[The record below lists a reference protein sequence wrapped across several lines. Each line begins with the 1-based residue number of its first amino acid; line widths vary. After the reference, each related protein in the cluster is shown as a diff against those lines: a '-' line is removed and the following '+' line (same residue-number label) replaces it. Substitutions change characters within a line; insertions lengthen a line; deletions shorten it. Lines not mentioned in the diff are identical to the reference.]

1 MIRAISIFLLLMI
14 TTTYSSVGEIRL
26 HVLDSYETEIFDDS
40 AAEIIAYCDLRK
52 HLFVVNASEDIIDI
66 LDIRNPLDIKE
77 AIARGTR
84 GRIAKIDVS
93 KQIPESGGIN
103 SVDVYK
109 GLVAVAVENE
119 DESNNG
125 FIAFYKSNGFQ
136 KRLSNGKNYIEVGN
150 LPDAVK
156 FSPDG
161 KYLIVSNEGEPGV
174 DAQGNDVDPKGSVSI
189 IDVKYGRPQM
199 PAITLDFTAF
209 DPAVPGVKLE
219 PGKLLSDDVE
229 PEFAA
234 FSPDGKM
241 AMVVLQEANA
251 FAHVDVENK
260 TILEIIPLGFKDH
273 SLVRNALDASND
285 DGEINIQPWPV
296 YGMYQPDGIESYEVN
311 GNTYYVTANEG
322 DSRDHEEERIADVV
336 LDPVVFPNAATLQLD
351 ENLGRLKISNFLGN
365 TDFDPEFEELYSFGA
380 RSFTIWD
387 EGGNL
392 VYDSGDWLE
401 QITANQIPN
410 EFNSTN
416 DDNDSFDNRSDDK
429 GPEPE
434 NLAIGEVDGN
444 YYAFI
449 GLERVGGIIIFNI
462 TNPNSPN
469 FVQYINNR
477 NFSADAESA
486 AAKDLGPE
494 GVKFIPADKSP
505 IRNTP
510 LLAVGNEVS
519 GTTTVYRIRN

>member
-1 MIRAISIFLLLMI
+1 MIRTISLALLLMFAG
-14 TTTYSSVGEIRL
+14 TYASLAEIRL
-26 HVLDSYETEIFDDS
+26 RVLDSFETGIFDDS
-40 AAEIIAYCDLRK
+40 AAEIVAYCDLRK
-52 HLFVVNASEDIIDI
+52 HLFVVNASEDTIDI
-66 LDIRNPLDIKE
+66 LDIRNPLNIKK
-77 AIARGTR
+77 AIAIRTR
-84 GRIAKIDVS
+84 GEIAKIDVS
-93 KQIPESGGIN
+93 EQIPESGGIN

-109 GLVAVAVENE
+109 GLVAVAVEND
-119 DESNNG
+119 DESKNG

-161 KYLIVSNEGEPGV
+161 KYLIVSNEGEPGE
-174 DAQGNDVDPKGSVSI
+174 DALGNPVDPKGSVSI
-189 IDVKYGRPQM
+189 IDVKYGRPQL

-234 FSPDGKM
+234 FSPDSKM

-251 FAHVDVENK
+251 FAMVDVENK
-260 TILEIIPLGFKDH
+260 TIVDIKPLGFKDH
-273 SLVRNALDASND
+273 SLTRNALDASNRD
-285 DGEINIQPWPV
+285 DVINIQPWPV
-296 YGMYQPDGIESYEVN
+296 YGMYQPDGIESYRVN

-322 DSRDHEEERIADVV
+322 DSRDHEEERIKDVV
-336 LDPVVFPNAATLQLD
+336 LDPVVFPDAATLQMD
-351 ENLGRLKISNFLGN
+351 ENIGRLKITNFLGN
-365 TDFDPEFEELYSFGA
+365 TDLDPEFEELYSYGA

-387 EGGNL
+387 EDGNL

-401 QITANQIPN
+401 RITASLIPN

-434 NLAIGEVDGN
+434 NLAIGEVDGK

-449 GLERVGGIIIFNI
+449 GLERVGGIIVFNI
-462 TNPNSPN
+462 TNPNAPT

-477 NFSADAESA
+477 NFSADAENA

-494 GVKFIPADKSP
+494 GVKFIPAYKSP
-505 IRNTP
+505 LRNTP

-519 GTTTVYRIRN
+519 GTTTVYRIEK